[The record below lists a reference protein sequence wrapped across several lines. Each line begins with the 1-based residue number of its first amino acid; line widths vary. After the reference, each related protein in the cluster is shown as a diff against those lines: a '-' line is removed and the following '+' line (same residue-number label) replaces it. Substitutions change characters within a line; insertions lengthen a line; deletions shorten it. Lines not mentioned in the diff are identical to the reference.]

1 MDAPTEQHS
10 VAELLAPEIAELI
23 EARQTYDARQ
33 ALLEL
38 LEPEI
43 ADVLMLLQPHQRAIA
58 FRVLPRDYQAE
69 VFVLLP
75 ADMQEQLLSELN
87 NEQLAH
93 LIGEIDPDDRADLF
107 EEMPGQLVTKLL
119 NVMSPEQR
127 RQTQVILGYPAESI
141 GRLMTPDYLT
151 LRPDWTAAQALEHIR
166 KHGDQAESLNRLYVV
181 DQQGRLVD
189 DVALRDLLLTD
200 PDAKVHT
207 FMDRVSAVLKATAD
221 REEAVRMMERYDL
234 PVLPVVDRD
243 NVLVGIVTFDDI
255 ADVAEEEVTEDI
267 QKLGG
272 MEALDEPYLTA
283 PVFEL
288 VRKRGIWLLILFVG
302 GILTISALSMFQEQ
316 IDRVVA
322 LTLFMPLIIASGG
335 NSGSQA
341 ASLII
346 RSMALGEVT
355 LRDWSRVLRRE
366 IVSGLMLGVVLA
378 LLGGTIVM
386 VFQAMGWLDL
396 RGMGLLIAATV
407 GTAMLGVVICGTLV
421 GSMLPFI
428 LRALKLDPA
437 TGSTPM
443 VATVVDVTGLLI
455 YFTTAMV
462 FLRGAVL

>member
-23 EARQTYDARQ
+23 EAKQTYDARM
-33 ALLEL
+33 ALMEL
-38 LEPEI
+38 LDPEV
-43 ADVLMLLQPHQRAIA
+43 ADVLMLLTPHQRAVA
-58 FRVLPRDYQAE
+58 FRVLPRDHQAE

-75 ADMQEQLLSELN
+75 PDMQEQLLNELN
-87 NEQLAH
+87 NEQLAN
-93 LIGEIDPDDRADLF
+93 LISEIDPDDRVDLF

-119 NVMSPEQR
+119 NLMSPEQR
-127 RQTQVILGYPAESI
+127 RQTQVILGYPPESV
-141 GRLMTPDYLT
+141 GRIMTPDYLT
-151 LRPDWTAAQALEHIR
+151 LRPDWTASQAIDHIR
-166 KHGDQAESLNRLYVV
+166 RHGEQAESLNRLYVV

-189 DVALRDLLLTD
+189 DVALRDLLLAD
-200 PDAKVHT
+200 LQAKVET

-243 NVLVGIVTFDDI
+243 NVLVGVVTFDDV

-283 PVFEL
+283 PVMEL
-288 VRKRGIWLLILFVG
+288 VRKRGVWLLILFAG
-302 GILTISALSMFQEQ
+302 GIFTISAMSMFQSE
-316 IDRVVA
+316 IDKVVA

-355 LRDWSRVLRRE
+355 LRDWTRVLRRE
-366 IVSGLMLGVVLA
+366 VISGLVLGAVLA
-378 LLGGTIVM
+378 CLGGIIVM
-386 VFQAMGWLDL
+386 VFDWMQWLDL
-396 RGMGLLIAATV
+396 SGVALPIAATV

-421 GSMLPFI
+421 GSMLPFA

-455 YFTTAMV
+455 YFSTALL
-462 FLRGAVL
+462 FLRGRIL